1 MASRLDIT
9 YIFFPV
15 SSRTTDVRTSVVS
28 PLPPH
33 NPCPSLPHICSN
45 DDRRRLAATLCV
57 TTMILKTEC
66 DGTRIGGSPSFMKRT
81 TLIVMAIS
89 AVKVASGFAST
100 RSSSTSNVNV
110 IFNLHS
116 HPSFYQRRHLRQPW
130 KAKILSIQLDDGIDE
145 DDMDDSLPVLIKP
158 DTSSDDDDDTTTLDG
173 ENESII
179 NGTSE
184 GMIVTKQ
191 YTVSLEGFSQESDN
205 SEAVSISDV
214 FTPDDQQRLRL
225 QSKNVTLPAALM
237 LLDPETYPTQS
248 RARKSIRQRAICI
261 SRYDVNEPNANPVFK
276 QLGKVIT
283 RVYPG
288 DTIGF
293 QRRAGSDYYAL
304 QGVPYRLPP
313 FEVPV
318 VYEDDHMAIVN
329 KPSGVVLYRAEGG
342 RGGGARGGGHGRDTL
357 LSALPYVL
365 KPSNASNIID
375 QSRSVDEDTPQNV
388 PLKRPQPVHRLDR
401 PTSGLV
407 VVAKTKLAAVHLSQQ
422 FEFRKAEK
430 TYVAIV
436 NGIPRQSG
444 VRAEPM
450 QWNTIDY
457 DLEEKTAVTRW
468 RVLRKVKSLH
478 GNDGT
483 LTLVEMKPKVR
494 LCNSFLPYEDSRL
507 KYCSVHR
514 LRLLTMH
521 LIALDGTLPSIKE
534 TLRLGL

>member
-1 MASRLDIT
+1 M
-9 YIFFPV
+9 
-15 SSRTTDVRTSVVS
+15 
-28 PLPPH
+28 
-33 NPCPSLPHICSN
+33 
-45 DDRRRLAATLCV
+45 
-57 TTMILKTEC
+57 
-66 DGTRIGGSPSFMKRT
+66 
-81 TLIVMAIS
+81 
-89 AVKVASGFAST
+89 
-100 RSSSTSNVNV
+100 
-110 IFNLHS
+110 
-116 HPSFYQRRHLRQPW
+116 
-130 KAKILSIQLDDGIDE
+130 
-145 DDMDDSLPVLIKP
+145 
-158 DTSSDDDDDTTTLDG
+158 
-173 ENESII
+173 
-179 NGTSE
+179 
-184 GMIVTKQ
+184 
-191 YTVSLEGFSQESDN
+191 
-205 SEAVSISDV
+205 
-214 FTPDDQQRLRL
+214 
-225 QSKNVTLPAALM
+225 
-237 LLDPETYPTQS
+237 
-248 RARKSIRQRAICI
+248 
-261 SRYDVNEPNANPVFK
+261 
-276 QLGKVIT
+276 
-283 RVYPG
+283 
-288 DTIGF
+288 
-293 QRRAGSDYYAL
+293 
-304 QGVPYRLPP
+304 
-313 FEVPV
+313 
-318 VYEDDHMAIVN
+318 
-329 KPSGVVLYRAEGG
+329 
-342 RGGGARGGGHGRDTL
+342 
-357 LSALPYVL
+357 SALPYVL